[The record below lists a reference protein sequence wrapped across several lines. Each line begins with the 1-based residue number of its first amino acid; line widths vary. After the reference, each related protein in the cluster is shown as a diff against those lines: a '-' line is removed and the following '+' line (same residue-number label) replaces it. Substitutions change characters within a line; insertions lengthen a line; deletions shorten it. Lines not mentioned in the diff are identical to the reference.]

1 MFSFKVRPKKLKSYT
16 FSIAIPLTLS
26 CRLSTFLL
34 VILWTIYLDFF
45 TFSDNLFKPSHSLIL
60 LSSLFI
66 SVSTVS
72 LGFVDL
78 IDCNEA
84 DSRLYNCGKGR
95 IRWESRTNGNYLA
108 RRRSAY
114 LNDHVEEQRD
124 DFEREMVEMDMG
136 R

>member
-16 FSIAIPLTLS
+16 FSIAIPLGLS

-45 TFSDNLFKPSHSLIL
+45 TFSDNLFKLSHSLIL

-78 IDCNEA
+78 IDCSKA
-84 DSRLYNCGKGR
+84 DRFVSAGKGHQLVKR
-95 IRWESRTNGNYLA
+95 DGVPEKERGMMQCFMKEDK
-108 RRRSAY
+108 SAC
-114 LNDHVEEQRD
+114 
-124 DFEREMVEMDMG
+124 
-136 R
+136 

>member
-16 FSIAIPLTLS
+16 FSIAIPLMLS

-84 DSRLYNCGKGR
+84 DRFVS
-95 IRWESRTNGNYLA
+95 
-108 RRRSAY
+108 SAY
-114 LNDHVEEQRD
+114 IML
-124 DFEREMVEMDMG
+124 
-136 R
+136 